1 MKKNIDQWTLKLDMG
16 MVGILD
22 PPRAGMPLKVI
33 STLRRTAKIESLVYV
48 SCDAS
53 NNIAQ
58 GNIVSLCRDASNSLP
73 GEPFR

>member
-1 MKKNIDQWTLKLDMG
+1 

-22 PPRAGMPLKVI
+22 PPRGGMPLKVI

-53 NNIAQ
+53 NNMAQ